1 LSGQATALGVT
12 GGMVHVSG
20 NFTSAGGD
28 SLATSLASYA
38 LRQRD
43 ASIGATAT
51 GHFTGNNVGQLDR
64 LR

>member
-1 LSGQATALGVT
+1 
-12 GGMVHVSG
+12 MVHVSG

-28 SLATSLASYA
+28 SLATSLASSA